1 MNMSFKKNKLSLL
14 IFSTSALYLSQ
25 AMADAYHYRNIL
37 VGDRAAGFAGAYT
50 ALSND
55 ATGWYYNPAGVATT
69 KEASLSASVNAYQ
82 VKVTEYGDLNSYTSQ
97 TWKRTSKGMVANYFG
112 VTKPMWNGVV
122 GFSIAIPNYELED
135 QSDAFYNYPSSG
147 ATLTD
152 VNNND
157 YTLNQI
163 KTLLIDY
170 NNEDTTTLVGISYAR
185 KLAPSLSWGVTLYGY
200 MRKQELTNWQY
211 ISATATDN
219 TNASLEFENE
229 LYQKIQTEE
238 FGLQPRF
245 GLLYTPDDTLRI
257 GLMIQTTSIL
267 SQTPEARTYVK
278 NWIYDGTNYTAVNT
292 TGTNLGIIP
301 PELNATENNDLPVET
316 NLGIA
321 KRLTPSTL
329 ISADF
334 SYASATSRYE
344 ATWNASIGTEYHL
357 NPYWILRGGFYTNNA
372 NTPAEKVQGMEE
384 HVDIYGAA
392 FSITRQGEAG
402 NITAGV
408 NLYHGSGYADLNNST
423 PAVQSVT
430 ITGANFFITTSA
442 SF

>member
-1 MNMSFKKNKLSLL
+1 
-14 IFSTSALYLSQ
+14 
-25 AMADAYHYRNIL
+25 MADTYHYRNIL

-112 VTKPMWNGVV
+112 VTKPMLNGVV

-147 ATLTD
+147 ATLQD
-152 VNNND
+152 SQNQS

-185 KLAPSLSWGVTLYGY
+185 KLTSALSWGVTLYGY

-211 ISATATDN
+211 VQATTTDN
-219 TNASLEFENE
+219 NEFESE

-245 GLLYTPDDTLRI
+245 GLLYTPDETLRI
-257 GLMIQTTSIL
+257 GFMIQGTTIL
-267 SQTPEARTYVK
+267 SQTPEARIYVK
-278 NWIYDGTNYTAVNT
+278 NWVYDGTTYTAVNAD
-292 TGTNLGIIP
+292 GTNLGILP
-301 PELNATENNDLPVET
+301 PEPQTTEDNDLPIET
-316 NLGIA
+316 SLGIA
-321 KRLTPSTL
+321 KQLTPATL

-344 ATWNASIGTEYHL
+344 ATWNAAVGTEYQL
-357 NPYWILRGGFYTNNA
+357 NPHWVLRGGFYTNNA

-408 NLYHGSGYADLNNST
+408 NLYHGSGYTDLNDST